1 MAPMPTYPKKGYL
14 SGAFRVFRLKD
25 RNLHPIPFH
34 YHEFHKI
41 IMFLGGEVD
50 YIIEGK
56 TYALQARDI
65 VFVSAGEVHRPVFR
79 SSNTPYERIVI
90 YVAPDFLARWSAQ
103 AHGADLSACFELAQ
117 HTGSVMHQLPGQ
129 SHDLLFHM
137 DKVEKTAHGQGFANG
152 LYTEIVFMEFLIL
165 LHRSLEDHEL
175 QAQES
180 IAYDPKIQQ
189 VLRYISSHLKEDLSI
204 ERLAAEVFLSRYHLM
219 RKFKEATGYS
229 LHQYIQNK
237 RLILARDLLR
247 TDMPV
252 TRISTETGFHD
263 YSTFSRAFHAHFHC
277 SPKEWRKTHASTSS
291 GLSAARSF

>member
-1 MAPMPTYPKKGYL
+1 MAAIPAYPKKGYL

-25 RNLHPIPFH
+25 RNLRAIPFH
-34 YHEFHKI
+34 YHDFHKI
-41 IMFLGGEVD
+41 IMFLGGSVD

-56 TYALQARDI
+56 TYPLQERDI
-65 VFVSAGEVHRPVFR
+65 VFVSAGEIHRPVFR
-79 SSNTPYERIVI
+79 NSDTPYERIVI

-103 AHGADLSACFELAQ
+103 AHGADLAACFATARAE
-117 HTGSVMHQLPGQ
+117 GSVMHQLPGH
-129 SHDLLFHM
+129 SHDLLYHM

-165 LHRSLEDHEL
+165 LNRSMAEHEL
-175 QAQES
+175 RTQEGVT
-180 IAYDPKIQQ
+180 YDPKIQQ
-189 VLRYISSHLKEDLSI
+189 VLRYISSHLTEELSV
-204 ERLAAEVFLSRYHLM
+204 ERLSEEVFLSRYYLM

-237 RLILARDLLR
+237 RLLLARDLLR
-247 TDMPV
+247 TDMAV

-277 SPKEWRKTHASTSS
+277 SPKDWRKAHASASS

>member
-1 MAPMPTYPKKGYL
+1 
-14 SGAFRVFRLKD
+14 
-25 RNLHPIPFH
+25 
-34 YHEFHKI
+34 
-41 IMFLGGEVD
+41 
-50 YIIEGK
+50 
-56 TYALQARDI
+56 
-65 VFVSAGEVHRPVFR
+65 
-79 SSNTPYERIVI
+79 
-90 YVAPDFLARWSAQ
+90 
-103 AHGADLSACFELAQ
+103 
-117 HTGSVMHQLPGQ
+117 
-129 SHDLLFHM
+129 
-137 DKVEKTAHGQGFANG
+137 
-152 LYTEIVFMEFLIL
+152 MEFLIL